1 MDELESVPEATW
13 LSFTSGCDFVSS
25 FSCALVCDRTVA
37 VGLLQALECSV
48 PPNESKNWRNPA
60 RLYKVDSDNRM
71 KYKMSHENLA

>member
-13 LSFTSGCDFVSS
+13 QSFTSGCDFVSS
-25 FSCALVCDRTVA
+25 FSCALVCDRTVD

-48 PPNESKNWRNPA
+48 PPKESKNRRNPA